1 MIGEIAA
8 ISAAF
13 CWALSAVLYKK
24 VLGKVGYMTTNLV
37 RAAFA
42 ALFLLL
48 IVPVSLS
55 LYQSPALTS
64 NELAVL
70 VFGALTN
77 LFIGDTFYFMGLRK
91 IGVSRAQPIS
101 GSYPLFSMLL
111 AAIILSETLTF
122 AILIGTPLIVAGIAM
137 VSLTNN
143 EKKNG
148 APAGLS
154 PFRGVVASIGAS
166 IFWSVGLTAYK
177 VALSS
182 GQIDLISANLMR
194 TVAILPFLILSVVAT
209 RESKQ
214 LRKITR
220 ADVSALAAAGIL
232 ALGIGGTL
240 LFISQTLI
248 ENSRAIPLSSISPL
262 FSLVLASHYSGE
274 RVTTKI
280 VIGTILI
287 VTGVIL
293 VTFLVQQ

>member
-1 MIGEIAA
+1 MLGEVAA

-37 RAAFA
+37 RSTFA
-42 ALFLLL
+42 VLFLLL
-48 IVPVSLS
+48 IAPISFS
-55 LYQSPALTS
+55 LYPSSALTT

-111 AAIILSETLTF
+111 AAIILSESLTF
-122 AILIGTPLIVAGIAM
+122 AILIGTPLIVVGIALI
-137 VSLTNN
+137 SLTTND
-143 EKKNG
+143 KNDG
-148 APAGLS
+148 ASTRVS
-154 PFRGVVASIGAS
+154 PLRGVVASIAAA

-177 VALSS
+177 VALS
-182 GQIDLISANLMR
+182 GGHIDLISANFLR
-194 TVAILPFLILSVVAT
+194 TTAILPFLLISVVAAG
-209 RESKQ
+209 ESKQ
-214 LRKITR
+214 LKKTTR
-220 ADVSALAAAGIL
+220 FDVGALASAGIL
-232 ALGIGGTL
+232 ALGVGGTL

-274 RVTTKI
+274 KVTTRI
-280 VIGTILI
+280 AIGTILI
-287 VTGVIL
+287 VAGVIL
-293 VTFLVQQ
+293 VTFLAQ